1 MTDFSRATALV
12 IDQGL
17 YVHIAEKLAE
27 SFGRVLY
34 YCNGWR
40 SAFPVS
46 ERYNIGAGLDGVER
60 IANPWE
66 HIDAADLIVF
76 PDNHFGGE
84 QEYLRRQGK
93 RVWGSGHAE
102 LLELFRDE
110 LKTVL
115 KSAGLPVGPY
125 QIITGIEDLRA
136 YLKDNPGVY
145 VKGNVFRG
153 DVETFRNK
161 NWVVTQPLLDDLASR
176 LGPRQ
181 SSTVFVV
188 EDPIEGVE
196 MGYDGACIDGRF
208 SGVACFGYESKDAGY
223 VGKVVDY
230 GDLPVALR
238 EVNQRLAPAM
248 AALGCRSFFSTEVRV
263 GADRKPYLMD
273 PAIRAGSPPSEAYV
287 ELFSN
292 WDEAIWAGAEGEVT
306 DLRPAANY
314 AAEII
319 LRSEWAREH
328 FLALDFPETMR
339 PFIKIHGHCR
349 IDGRDY
355 AAPLGIRE
363 FGAAIGLGN
372 SLEEAVEAAIE
383 HAEAV
388 AGLELEFDRDALNAA
403 MEAVEQ
409 GREFG
414 IDW

>member
-1 MTDFSRATALV
+1 MMNLSNQTVLV

-46 ERYNIGAGLDGVER
+46 ERFNVGAGIDGIER

-66 HIDAADLIVF
+66 HVEGADLIVF
-76 PDNHFGGE
+76 PDTYFGGE

-102 LLELFRDE
+102 ILELHRDE
-110 LKTVL
+110 LKTL
-115 KSAGLPVGPY
+115 MKSAGLAVGRY
-125 QIITGIEDLRA
+125 EIITGIEPLRQ

-181 SSTVFVV
+181 SSVVFVV

-196 MGYDGACIDGRF
+196 AGYDGVCVDGRF
-208 SGVACFGYESKDAGY
+208 PAVGSFGYKAKDAGY

-230 GDLPVALR
+230 EDLPQALR
-238 EVNQRLAPAM
+238 EVNTRLAPAM
-248 AALGCRSFFSTEVRV
+248 AALGCRSFYSTEVRV
-263 GADRKPYLMD
+263 GVDRKAYLMD
-273 PAIRAGSPPSEAYV
+273 PAMRAGSPPSEAYI
-287 ELFSN
+287 ELFAN
-292 WDEAIWAGAEGEVT
+292 WDEVIWAGADGEVV
-306 DLRPAANY
+306 DLRPAAGY

-328 FLALDFPETMR
+328 FLALEIPAAARGFV
-339 PFIKIHGHCR
+339 KIHGHCR
-349 IDGRDY
+349 IEGRDY

-363 FGAAIGLGN
+363 FGAAVGLGN
-372 SLEEAVEAAIE
+372 SLEDAVGAALE

-388 AGLELEFDRDALNAA
+388 EGLEVEFDRNALDAA
-403 MEAVEQ
+403 MEAVER

>member
-1 MTDFSRATALV
+1 MDFSNLTALV

-34 YCNGWR
+34 HCNGWR

-46 ERYNIGAGLDGVER
+46 ERFNIGAGLDGIER
-60 IANPWE
+60 VANPWE
-66 HIDAADLIVF
+66 HVDDADLIVF
-76 PDNHFGGE
+76 PDTYFGGE

-102 LLELFRDE
+102 MLELHRDE
-110 LKTVL
+110 LKTVMNGV
-115 KSAGLPVGPY
+115 GLPVGGY
-125 QIITGIEDLRA
+125 EIVTGIDALRE
-136 YLKDNPGVY
+136 YLKENPGVY

-153 DVETFRNK
+153 DIETFRNK
-161 NWVVTQPLLDDLASR
+161 NWVVTQPLLDDLANR

-181 SSTVFVV
+181 SEVVFVV

-196 MGYDGACIDGRF
+196 AGYDGACIDGRF
-208 SGVACFGYESKDAGY
+208 PAVATFGYEAKDAGY

-230 GDLPVALR
+230 EDLPAALR
-238 EVNQRLAPAM
+238 EVNARLAPAL
-248 AALGCRSFFSTEVRV
+248 AALGCRSFFSTEVRI
-263 GADRKPYLMD
+263 GKNREPYLMD
-273 PAIRAGSPPSEAYV
+273 PALRAGSPPSEAYI

-292 WDEAIWAGAEGEVT
+292 WDEVIWAGADGEVA
-306 DLRPAANY
+306 DLKARAGY

-328 FLALDFPETMR
+328 FLALDLPASVR

-349 IDGRDY
+349 IGGRDY

-363 FGAAIGLGN
+363 IGAAIGWGD
-372 SLEEAVEAAIE
+372 SLEEAVGAALE

-388 AGLELEFDRDALNAA
+388 EGLELEFDRNALSAA
-403 MEAVEQ
+403 MESIEQ

-414 IDW
+414 VEW

>member
-1 MTDFSRATALV
+1 MDFSRNTVLV
-12 IDQGL
+12 VDQGL
-17 YVHIAEKLAE
+17 YVHVAERLAE

-46 ERYNIGAGLDGVER
+46 ERFNIGAGLEGIER
-60 IANPWE
+60 VANFWE
-66 HIDAADLIVF
+66 HVESADLIVF
-76 PDNHFGGE
+76 PDTYFGGE
-84 QEYLRRQGK
+84 QVFLRRQGK
-93 RVWGSGHAE
+93 RVWGSGNAE
-102 LLELFRDE
+102 LLELHRDE
-110 LKTVL
+110 LKAVL
-115 KSAGLPVGPY
+115 KGAGLPAGPY
-125 QIITGIEDLRA
+125 KIVTGIEALRG

-153 DVETFRNK
+153 DVETFRNS
-161 NWVVTQPLLDDLASR
+161 NWVVTAPLLDDLASR

-196 MGYDGACIDGRF
+196 AGYDGVCIDGRF
-208 SGVACFGYESKDAGY
+208 PSVACFGYEAKDAGY

-230 GDLPVALR
+230 AELPQALR
-238 EVNQRLAPAM
+238 EVNDRLSPAL
-248 AALGCRSFFSTEVRV
+248 AALGCRSFFSTEIRV
-263 GADRKPYLMD
+263 GPDRRPYLMD
-273 PAIRAGSPPSEAYV
+273 PAMRAGSPPSEAYI
-287 ELFSN
+287 ELFAN
-292 WDEAIWAGAEGEVT
+292 WDEVIWTGANGEVAQ
-306 DLRPAANY
+306 LRPAAAY
-314 AAEII
+314 AAEIV

-328 FLALDFPETMR
+328 FLALDIPR
-339 PFIKIHGHCR
+339 SVSRFIKVHGHCR

-363 FGAAIGLGN
+363 VGAAIGLGD
-372 SLEEAVEAAIE
+372 SLEDAVGAALE

-388 AGLELEFDRDALNAA
+388 AGLELEFDRNALNAA
-403 MEAVEQ
+403 MEAVAQ

>member
-1 MTDFSRATALV
+1 MDLSNRTVLV

-46 ERYNIGAGLDGVER
+46 ERFNIGAGIDGIER
-60 IANPWE
+60 ISNAWE
-66 HIDAADLIVF
+66 YIDDADLIVF
-76 PDNHFGGE
+76 PDTYFGGE
-84 QEYLRRQGK
+84 QQYLRRQGK

-102 LLELFRDE
+102 LLELYRDE
-110 LKTVL
+110 LKTVM
-115 KSAGLPVGPY
+115 KSAGLPVGRY
-125 QIITGIEDLRA
+125 EIVTGIEALRA

-153 DVETFRNK
+153 DVETFRNR

-196 MGYDGACIDGRF
+196 TGYDGACIDGRF
-208 SGVACFGYESKDAGY
+208 PALASFGYEAKDAGY

-230 GDLPVALR
+230 HELPAALR
-238 EVNQRLAPAM
+238 EVNARLAPAM
-248 AALGCRSFFSTEVRV
+248 AALGCRSFYSTEVRV
-263 GADRKPYLMD
+263 GADRQPYLMD
-273 PAIRAGSPPSEAYV
+273 PAMRAGSPPSEAYI

-292 WDEAIWAGAEGEVT
+292 WDEVIWAGADGEVAEFKPVA
-306 DLRPAANY
+306 LY

-319 LRSEWAREH
+319 LRSQWATKH
-328 FLALDFPETMR
+328 FLALDIPDSVR
-339 PFIKIHGHCR
+339 RFIKIHGHCR
-349 IDGRDY
+349 IEGRDY

-363 FGAAIGLGN
+363 VGAAIGLGD
-372 SLEEAVEAAIE
+372 SLEDAVGAALE

-388 AGLELEFDRDALNAA
+388 AGLELEFDRNALNAA
-403 MEAVEQ
+403 MEAVAQ

>member
-1 MTDFSRATALV
+1 MDLSNRTVLV

-46 ERYNIGAGLDGVER
+46 ERFNIGAGIDGIER
-60 IANPWE
+60 ISNAWE
-66 HIDAADLIVF
+66 YIDDADLIVF
-76 PDNHFGGE
+76 PDTYFGGE
-84 QEYLRRQGK
+84 QQYLRRQGK

-102 LLELFRDE
+102 LLELYRDE
-110 LKTVL
+110 LKTVM
-115 KSAGLPVGPY
+115 KSAGLPVGRY
-125 QIITGIEDLRA
+125 EIVTGIEALRA

-153 DVETFRNK
+153 DVETFRNR

-196 MGYDGACIDGRF
+196 TGYDGACIDGRF
-208 SGVACFGYESKDAGY
+208 PALASFGYEAKDAGY

-230 GDLPVALR
+230 HELPAALR
-238 EVNQRLAPAM
+238 EVNARLAPAM
-248 AALGCRSFFSTEVRV
+248 AALGCRSFYSTEVRV
-263 GADRKPYLMD
+263 GADRQPYLMD
-273 PAIRAGSPPSEAYV
+273 PAMRAGSPPSEAYI

-292 WDEAIWAGAEGEVT
+292 WDELIWAGANGEVAQ
-306 DLRPAANY
+306 LRPAAAY
-314 AAEII
+314 AAEIV

-328 FLALDFPETMR
+328 FLALDIPR
-339 PFIKIHGHCR
+339 SVSRFIKVHGHCR

-363 FGAAIGLGN
+363 VGAAIGLGD
-372 SLEEAVEAAIE
+372 SLEDAVGAALE

-388 AGLELEFDRDALNAA
+388 AGLELEFDRNALNAA
-403 MEAVEQ
+403 MEAVAQ

>member
-1 MTDFSRATALV
+1 MDFSNQTALV

-17 YVHIAEKLAE
+17 YVHVAQRLAQ

-46 ERYNIGAGLDGVER
+46 ERFNIGAGIEGIERVE
-60 IANPWE
+60 NPWE
-66 HIDAADLIVF
+66 HVEGADLIVF
-76 PDNHFGGE
+76 PDTYFGGE

-102 LLELFRDE
+102 ILELHRDE

-115 KSAGLPVGPY
+115 KRAGLPVGPY
-125 QIITGIEDLRA
+125 RIILGMEELRA

-153 DVETFRNK
+153 DVETFRNS

-181 SSTVFVV
+181 NSTVFVV

-196 MGYDGACIDGRF
+196 LGYDGACIDGRF
-208 SGVACFGYESKDAGY
+208 PGVACYGYEAKDAGY

-230 GDLPVALR
+230 EELPAALR
-238 EVNQRLAPAM
+238 EVNARLAPAL
-248 AALGCRSFFSTEVRV
+248 AALGCRSFFSTEIRV
-263 GADRKPYLMD
+263 GADRVPYLMD
-273 PAIRAGSPPSEAYV
+273 PAMRAGSPPSEAYV
-287 ELFSN
+287 ELFAN
-292 WDEAIWAGAEGEVT
+292 WDEVIWAGAEGEVT
-306 DLRPAANY
+306 DLKPVAGY

-319 LRSEWAREH
+319 LRSEWARQH
-328 FLALDFPETMR
+328 FLALDIPQSIR
-339 PFIKIHGHCR
+339 RFIKIHGHCR
-349 IDGRDY
+349 IEGSDY

-363 FGAAIGLGN
+363 VGAAIGLGD
-372 SLEEAVEAAIE
+372 SLEEAVGAALE
-383 HAEAV
+383 HAQAV
-388 AGLELEFDRDALNAA
+388 QGLELEFDHNALDAA
-403 MEAVEQ
+403 MDCIEQ
-409 GREFG
+409 GQEFG
-414 IDW
+414 LDW

>member
-1 MTDFSRATALV
+1 MDFSNRTVLV

-17 YVHIAEKLAE
+17 YAHVAEKLAE

-46 ERYNIGAGLDGVER
+46 ERFNIGAGIDGVER
-60 IANPWE
+60 ISNPWE
-66 HIDAADLIVF
+66 HMDDADLIVF
-76 PDNHFGGE
+76 PDTYFGGE

-93 RVWGSGHAE
+93 RVWGSGHGE
-102 LLELFRDE
+102 ILELHRDE
-110 LKTVL
+110 LKTVM
-115 KSAGLPVGPY
+115 KSAGLPVGRY
-125 QIITGIEDLRA
+125 EIITGIEALRD

-153 DVETFRNK
+153 DVETFRNQ

-196 MGYDGACIDGRF
+196 TGYDGACIDGRF
-208 SGVACFGYESKDAGY
+208 PGVASFGYEAKDAGY
-223 VGKVVDY
+223 VGKVVEYD
-230 GDLPVALR
+230 DLPAALR
-238 EVNQRLAPAM
+238 EVNARLAPAM
-248 AALGCRSFFSTEVRV
+248 AALGCRSFYSTEVRV

-273 PAIRAGSPPSEAYV
+273 PAMRAGSPPSEAYI

-292 WDEAIWAGAEGEVT
+292 WDEVIWAGAEGEVAE
-306 DLRPAANY
+306 LRPAAAY

-328 FLALDFPETMR
+328 FLALDIPR
-339 PFIKIHGHCR
+339 SISRFIKIHGHCR
-349 IDGRDY
+349 IHGRDY

-363 FGAAIGLGN
+363 IGAAIGLGD
-372 SLEEAVEAAIE
+372 SLEDAVGAAIE

-388 AGLELEFDRDALNAA
+388 EGLELEFDRNALDAA
-403 MEAVEQ
+403 MASVER

-414 IDW
+414 IEW

>member
-1 MTDFSRATALV
+1 MDFSNRTVLV

-46 ERYNIGAGLDGVER
+46 ERFNIGAGIDGVER
-60 IANPWE
+60 ISNAWE
-66 HIDAADLIVF
+66 YIDDADLIVF
-76 PDNHFGGE
+76 PDTYFGGE
-84 QEYLRRQGK
+84 QQYLRRQSK

-102 LLELFRDE
+102 ILELHRDE
-110 LKTVL
+110 LKTVM

-125 QIITGIEDLRA
+125 EIITGIEGLRN

-153 DVETFRNK
+153 DVETFRNQT
-161 NWVVTQPLLDDLASR
+161 WVVTQPLLDDLASR

-196 MGYDGACIDGRF
+196 TGYDGACIDGRF
-208 SGVACFGYESKDAGY
+208 PAVASFGYEAKDAGY

-230 GDLPVALR
+230 EDLPAALR
-238 EVNQRLAPAM
+238 EVNARLAPAM
-248 AALGCRSFFSTEVRV
+248 AALGCRSFYSTEVRV

-273 PAIRAGSPPSEAYV
+273 PAMRAGSPPSEAYI

-292 WDEAIWAGAEGEVT
+292 WDEVIWAGADGEVVE
-306 DLRPAANY
+306 LRPAAAY
-314 AAEII
+314 VAEII
-319 LRSEWAREH
+319 LRSDWAREH
-328 FLALDFPETMR
+328 FLALDIPR
-339 PFIKIHGHCR
+339 SISRFIKIHGHCR
-349 IDGRDY
+349 IDERDY

-363 FGAAIGLGN
+363 IGAAIGLGD
-372 SLEEAVEAAIE
+372 SLEDAVGAAIE
-383 HAEAV
+383 HAQGVEA
-388 AGLELEFDRDALNAA
+388 LELEFDRNALDAA
-403 MEAVEQ
+403 MESVEK

-414 IDW
+414 IEW

>member
-1 MTDFSRATALV
+1 MDFSNLTALV

-17 YVHIAEKLAE
+17 YVHIATKLAE

-46 ERYNIGAGLDGVER
+46 ERYNVGAGLDGIER

-66 HIDAADLIVF
+66 HVEGADLIVF
-76 PDNHFGGE
+76 PDTYFGGE
-84 QEYLRRQGK
+84 QEFLRRLGK
-93 RVWGSGHAE
+93 RVWGSGDAE
-102 LLELFRDE
+102 MLELHRDE
-110 LKTVL
+110 LKRVM
-115 KSAGLPVGPY
+115 KEAGLPVGPY
-125 QIITGIEDLRA
+125 QIIVGIDELRE
-136 YLKDNPGVY
+136 YLKENPGVY

-153 DVETFRNK
+153 DVETFHNK
-161 NWVVTQPLLDDLASR
+161 NWVVTKPLLDDLAGR

-181 SSTVFVV
+181 STTIFIV

-196 MGYDGACIDGRF
+196 VGYDGVCIDGRF
-208 SGVACFGYESKDAGY
+208 PAVASYGYEVKDAGF

-230 GDLPVALR
+230 EDLPPALR
-238 EVNQRLAPAM
+238 EVNKKLGPAM

-273 PAIRAGSPPSEAYV
+273 PAMRAGSPPSESYI

-292 WDEAIWAGAEGEVT
+292 WDEMLWAGAEGEVVE
-306 DLRPAANY
+306 LRPSAAY

-319 LRSEWAREH
+319 LRSDWARDH
-328 FLALDFPETMR
+328 FLALDFPEQIR
-339 PFIKIHGHCR
+339 RFIKIHGHCR

-363 FGAAIGLGN
+363 IGAAIGLGN
-372 SLEEAVEAAIE
+372 CLEDAIGSALE

-388 AGLELEFDRDALNAA
+388 EGLEVEFDRSALKVAT
-403 MEAVEQ
+403 EAIEQ

-414 IDW
+414 IEW